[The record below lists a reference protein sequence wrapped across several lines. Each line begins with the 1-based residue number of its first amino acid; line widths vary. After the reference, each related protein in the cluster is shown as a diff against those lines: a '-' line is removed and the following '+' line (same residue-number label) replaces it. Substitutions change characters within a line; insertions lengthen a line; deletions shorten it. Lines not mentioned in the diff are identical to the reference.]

1 MILRHTGGGLSTAA
15 GPISLKRARALAAHT
30 RQALATMD
38 RAIAE
43 AEQWRRAAG
52 WSDPELADR
61 AEASAKT

>member
-1 MILRHTGGGLSTAA
+1 MILHHLGGGLSTAA
-15 GPISLKRARALAAHT
+15 GPISLRRTRALAMHA
-30 RQALATMD
+30 RAALATMD